1 VHPTHTA
8 PKTWNHTQAQVVPD
22 GAKFSLASFHLHS
35 VLGRGNFGKV
45 FLAEGK
51 KDKRLYAIKCIK
63 KHYTIAQEEVERYA
77 DTVLHYQPSGCSL
90 AVMGIFV

>member
-1 VHPTHTA
+1 
-8 PKTWNHTQAQVVPD
+8 
-22 GAKFSLASFHLHS
+22 

-63 KHYTIAQEEVERYA
+63 KHYTIVQEEVERYGPSHSMYC
-77 DTVLHYQPSGCSL
+77 TISHPGVLRTGRNGSSCC
-90 AVMGIFV
+90 